1 MASDETQVL
10 CGSHCNHSNTE
21 FSVAGKVYVS
31 HIVDF
36 LRHTTCRSSE
46 DSGLDELC
54 NMLDPEHKDISI
66 DLDTYHAIMKEW
78 IDDCRNQ
85 GYEDVL
91 VCPSLEQWY
100 VKMYNCTFLRV
111 LLIEQGKKCWQYIAQ
126 DKKKKKQ
133 KKSGGCSTPV
143 NLVRPWSVNR
153 ERWFLQTTLC
163 GMSFVDIANPTKDT
177 LQIFISLLSIHNQFW
192 SQGLSFQHF
201 PHDIFFGAK
210 NPTQISPFH
219 LGRTQRMT
227 PNRNHSNYETVYQV
241 RSS

>member
-1 MASDETQVL
+1 MASDETQVF

-46 DSGLDELC
+46 DSGLEELC

-91 VCPSLEQWY
+91 VCPSLEQRY
-100 VKMYNCTFLRV
+100 VKMYNCTFLV
-111 LLIEQGKKCWQYIAQ
+111 SCLSLINRAGTKNVGNILHRT
-126 DKKKKKQ
+126 KKKNQ
-133 KKSGGCSTPV
+133 KKSGGCSTLV

-153 ERWFLQTTLC
+153 KWWFLQTTLC

-177 LQIFISLLSIHNQFW
+177 LQIFISLLSIHNQF
-192 SQGLSFQHF
+192 
-201 PHDIFFGAK
+201 
-210 NPTQISPFH
+210 
-219 LGRTQRMT
+219 
-227 PNRNHSNYETVYQV
+227 
-241 RSS
+241 